1 MHKTEMYIRE
11 DQADALQS
19 IAFFMTKK
27 EKKRIGV
34 AQLVREAIDA
44 WLKQHKPSEM
54 DLILSSPVLLHDIA
68 AARKELHEGKL
79 LSRKEAL
86 GK

>member
-11 DQADALQS
+11 DQIDALQS
-19 IAFFMTKK
+19 LAFFLTKK
-27 EKKRIGV
+27 EKKRVGV
-34 AQLVREAIDA
+34 AELVREAIDS
-44 WLKQHKPSEM
+44 WLKQHKPAEM
-54 DLILSSPVLLHDIA
+54 DLILSSPALLGDIA
-68 AARKELHEGKL
+68 TARKELHEGKL